1 MGSSSLE
8 QWKTDQPPLG
18 RTTARILRVVFSLE
32 MIQSKKFLK
41 GKGMV
46 KELEGGEGGGL
57 LGHTPSAGL
66 MSFRL
71 DCFQFICE
79 HDMLVRGDT

>member
-1 MGSSSLE
+1 
-8 QWKTDQPPLG
+8 
-18 RTTARILRVVFSLE
+18 

-57 LGHTPSAGL
+57 LGHTPSVGL

-71 DCFQFICE
+71 ECFQFIYE